1 MDIDVDYG
9 GFLDPVDFRR
19 HIYLCRKL
27 DVGCGPY
34 AWLVGLIKAE
44 KLDQE

>member
-1 MDIDVDYG
+1 MVIDVYYG
-9 GFLDPVDFRR
+9 GFLDPVDFRG

-27 DVGCGPY
+27 DVGCGLH